1 MIEVAIQTFIGPV
14 SDDEEGPF
22 SGLPDF
28 GGHNRGSKF
37 VSWKYSPN
45 EDSSKYF
52 LEKSNIGNC
61 MISFYNVESTC
72 FYQSAGFSFQCHA
85 DQKKTQGVNIA
96 KGTTDPRVEFILPK

>member
-14 SDDEEGPF
+14 SDEEEKPF

-45 EDSSKYF
+45 EDAFKYF
-52 LEKSNIGNC
+52 PEYMNIGNC
-61 MISFYNVESTC
+61 EISFYIFLPTSRVP
-72 FYQSAGFSFQCHA
+72 FSMPCRSN
-85 DQKKTQGVNIA
+85 KKTQ
-96 KGTTDPRVEFILPK
+96 E

>member
-14 SDDEEGPF
+14 SDEEEKPF

-45 EDSSKYF
+45 EDAFKYF
-52 LEKSNIGNC
+52 PE
-61 MISFYNVESTC
+61 
-72 FYQSAGFSFQCHA
+72 
-85 DQKKTQGVNIA
+85 
-96 KGTTDPRVEFILPK
+96 